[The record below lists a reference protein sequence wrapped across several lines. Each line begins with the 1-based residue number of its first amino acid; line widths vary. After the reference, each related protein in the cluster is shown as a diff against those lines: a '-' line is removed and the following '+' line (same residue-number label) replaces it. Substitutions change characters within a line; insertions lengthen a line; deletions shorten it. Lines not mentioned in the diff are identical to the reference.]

1 MVVNKFLLVLCILS
15 LASCSTLTGKKGRKK
30 EVAVPYEIPPN
41 APIPPEKYCYQLP
54 ADNRDAVSIELNVEG
69 DSVSGQLYLK
79 PENRAATHGTLVGQV
94 FGKTIFLTYHYQGID
109 GVIRNEQQEW
119 KFGIDSL
126 VKKVID
132 INNPDTLADQKYL
145 DKILYL
151 GVMHK
156 VPCK

>member
-1 MVVNKFLLVLCILS
+1 MTVNKFLLMLCVLS
-15 LASCSTLTGKKGRKK
+15 FTSCSRFTGKKGRHK
-30 EVAVPYEIPPN
+30 EVVIPYEIPPN

-54 ADNRDAVSIELNVEG
+54 ADNPDAVNVELNIEG
-69 DSVSGQLYLK
+69 DSVSGELDLK
-79 PENRAATHGTLVGQV
+79 PAKRNATHGSLVGQV
-94 FGKTIFLTYHYQGID
+94 FGKTIFLTYHYRGID

-119 KFGIDSL
+119 KFAIDSL

-151 GVMHK
+151 GVLHK